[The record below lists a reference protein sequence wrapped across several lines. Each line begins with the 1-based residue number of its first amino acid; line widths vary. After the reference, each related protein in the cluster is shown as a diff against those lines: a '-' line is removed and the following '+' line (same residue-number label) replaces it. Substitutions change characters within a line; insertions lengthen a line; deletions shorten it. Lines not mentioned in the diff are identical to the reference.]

1 MARHDDPKRWLDHP
15 RNVRK
20 ILWALYTVCGL
31 LLAVD
36 LIYHRHTDFAFE
48 DFFGFYG
55 LYGFGACVA
64 LVLIAKEL
72 RKVLS
77 RPEDYYGEAPD
88 DR

>member
-1 MARHDDPKRWLDHP
+1 MTHHRDRKHWLDEP
-15 RNVRK
+15 RNVSK
-20 ILWALYTVCGL
+20 ILWALYTACGL
-31 LLAVD
+31 LLAID
-36 LIYHRHTDFAFE
+36 LFYHRHTDFAFE
-48 DFFGFYG
+48 SFFGFYG

>member
-1 MARHDDPKRWLDHP
+1 MAESNERKRWLDHP
-15 RNVRK
+15 RNVRR
-20 ILWALYTVCGL
+20 ILWALYAACGA
-31 LLAVD
+31 LAAID
-36 LIYHRHTDFAFE
+36 LFYHRHTDFAFE
-48 DFFGFYG
+48 GFFAFYA

-77 RPEDYYGEAPD
+77 RPESYYSETQD

>member
-1 MARHDDPKRWLDHP
+1 MAKPHDRKRWLDHP

-20 ILWALYTVCGL
+20 LLWALCAACGA

-36 LIYHRHTDFAFE
+36 LFYPRHTDFAFE
-48 DFFGFYG
+48 GFFGFYS

>member
-1 MARHDDPKRWLDHP
+1 MANPDDKGWFDHP

-20 ILWALYTVCGL
+20 ILWALYTACGL
-31 LLAVD
+31 LLAIDFV
-36 LIYHRHTDFAFE
+36 YHRHADFEFE
-48 DFFGFYG
+48 QFFGFYG

-72 RKVLS
+72 RKLLS